1 MNQFNNTMNISNVF
15 LMCSYVKVTWKE
27 EGDEEDELVNQFNNT
42 MCISKR
48 RRVNDKDV
56 NRVEIIL

>member
-1 MNQFNNTMNISNVF
+1 
-15 LMCSYVKVTWKE
+15 MCSYVKVTWKE

-48 RRVNDKDV
+48 RRVNDEDV